1 LGPRDLLHL
10 AWTSKD
16 LRGMLMSKKAEWIW
30 REARKTIVGLP
41 PRPRDLNE
49 PEYARL
55 AFDPYCHVSCVLM
68 GRCDN
73 VFWEFQVRLCKKCEA
88 R

>member
-1 LGPRDLLHL
+1 DVPLDVIFEIFCCLGPRDLLHL

-16 LRGMLMSKKAEWIW
+16 LRGMLMSKKAECIW

-55 AFDPYCHVSCVLM
+55 AFDPYCHVSCV
-68 GRCDN
+68 
-73 VFWEFQVRLCKKCEA
+73 FYWEFRLS
-88 R
+88 